1 KEVVSAGLGA
11 STGPYVHAQ
20 LTPSRKGRPV
30 KAPQG
35 MTVDQGMDAVGDAS
49 RDRIGRH
56 RGDMG
61 RMAQRMLEMTEMRL
75 RPEHEVWQPEE
86 QPEPGPH
93 PQPEDPAVVF
103 ADQCT
108 TLTGPERIMLRY
120 ALDQAQENIWS
131 EGGFTDEDQAAL
143 TSLLRLTDEG
153 HNVSSRV

>member
-1 KEVVSAGLGA
+1 MN
-11 STGPYVHAQ
+11 
-20 LTPSRKGRPV
+20 
-30 KAPQG
+30 APQV
-35 MTVDQGMDAVGDAS
+35 MTVDQVMHALDNS
-49 RDRIGRH
+49 TPYPIELHRDVLRC
-56 RGDMG
+56 
-61 RMAQRMLEMTEMRL
+61 MAQRMLEMTEMRL

-153 HNVSSRV
+153 HNVSSRVDH